1 MSLARL
7 RPAYVRVAPEGAV
20 TSRNVSAEVDPR
32 DVGMTAADVDAIW
45 ASVVRLYRT
54 GLHPA
59 LALTL
64 RHRGR
69 VIIDRAIG
77 HLRGN
82 APNDPPDAPKVL
94 ARHDS
99 LFTLFS
105 ASKAVTAMVVHLLD
119 ERGVI
124 RLDDRIADYIP
135 AFAQKGKERATI
147 RHVLTHRSGLPTVRN
162 FPADL
167 DRIADWPHVIDVLCN
182 APALSAPGSRLAY
195 HALSGGF
202 ILGEVIVRATGKT
215 VRTLLREEITAKLGM
230 RSFDYGLAPE
240 RLPDLAK
247 HAFTGLPPLPPLS
260 WAVSRAVGIDL
271 LDAVALSNDP
281 RFYACLIPSGNIVS
295 TADEACRF
303 FQLLLD
309 GGELDGVRIFD
320 PRTVHRA
327 VEASGVLE
335 IDSFLGLPV
344 RYGIGFMLGNA
355 GPGLYGWNAP
365 RAFGHVGFTT
375 VLAWAD
381 PDRALSACLMTSGK
395 PFVTPE
401 QVRWMQAIY
410 TIASRTPRVSSR
422 R

>member
-1 MSLARL
+1 MSVPRF
-7 RPAYVRVAPEGAV
+7 RPVYVRVAPAESV

-32 DVGMTAADVDAIW
+32 DVGMTARDVDDIW
-45 ASVVRLYRT
+45 ASIVRLYRT

-59 LALTL
+59 IALTL

-69 VIIDRAIG
+69 VILDRAIG

-82 APNDPPDAPKVL
+82 APNDPPDAAKVP
-94 ARHDS
+94 ARYDS

-105 ASKAVTAMVVHLLD
+105 ASKAVTAMIVHLLD

-147 RHVLTHRSGLPTVRN
+147 RHVLTHRSGLPTVRG

-202 ILGEVIVRATGKT
+202 ILGEVIARATGKT
-215 VRTLLREEITAKLGM
+215 VRTLLREEIAEKLGM
-230 RSFDYGLAPE
+230 HTFDYGLAPE
-240 RLPDLAK
+240 RLPDLAT
-247 HAFTGLPPLPPLS
+247 HAFTGLPPLAPLT
-260 WAVSRAVGIDL
+260 WAVTRAVGIDP
-271 LDAVALSNDP
+271 LDAVTLSNDP
-281 RFYACLIPSGNIVS
+281 RFYACVIPSGNIVS
-295 TADEACRF
+295 TADEACHF

-309 GGELDGVRIFD
+309 EGELEGVRIFD
-320 PRTVHRA
+320 PRTVRRA
-327 VEASGVLE
+327 VEVSGVLE

-344 RYGIGFMLGNA
+344 RYGTGFMLGNA
-355 GPGLYGWNAP
+355 GPGLYGWNAR
-365 RAFGHVGFTT
+365 RAGFGKSGPT
-375 VLAWAD
+375 
-381 PDRALSACLMTSGK
+381 ACRPHGSGRH
-395 PFVTPE
+395 E
-401 QVRWMQAIY
+401 QSDIHHLHLLIQ
-410 TIASRTPRVSSR
+410 
-422 R
+422 